1 MSNTSNSSFL
11 RSTGS
16 VLGKGAAYCVHGT
29 RLAGTQLALGA
40 AEGYAEKA
48 EQLRAQRLALVPAA
62 PALPARQRKVAA

>member
-1 MSNTSNSSFL
+1 MSTSNTSFL

-16 VLGKGAAYCVHGT
+16 VIGKSAAYCVPGT

-40 AEGYAEKA
+40 AEGYTEKA

-62 PALPARQRKVAA
+62 PALPAKQRKVAA